1 MDSLELV
8 ALLFG
13 IALVA
18 GGIDAMAG
26 GGGLITVPALLW
38 VGLTPVQALATNK
51 AQAVFGSFAATLRFL
66 RSGAIDLRA
75 AAPAVACT
83 FVGAALGAVAVQ
95 VLARDLLAG
104 LVPVLLIGFA
114 LYFLFSPRVSDLDS
128 RRRVGDVAFGLSVGS
143 AVGFYDGFF
152 GPGTGTFFAMG
163 YVALLGY
170 NLRRAT
176 AHAKLLNFTSNLAAL
191 LFFIAGGQVIW
202 AIGLAMAAGQLIGG
216 WIGAH
221 LVLAHGARLVR
232 PVLVAASLA
241 VSGHLLWQQYAPSH
255 AAGAS
260 PNERTSLLHS
270 GCRGGMLRPCEAPAH
285 T

>member
-1 MDSLELV
+1 MDSIELA

-38 VGLTPVQALATNK
+38 AGLSPVQALATNK
-51 AQAVFGSFAATLRFL
+51 AQSVFGSFAATLRFL
-66 RSGAIDLRA
+66 HAGAIDLRA
-75 AAPAVACT
+75 AALAVACT
-83 FVGAALGAVAVQ
+83 FAGAAAGSIAVQ
-95 VLARDLLAG
+95 LLARDLLAG
-104 LVPVLLIGFA
+104 LVPLLLIGFA

-128 RRRVGDVAFGLSVGS
+128 QRRLGDVAFALTVGS

-152 GPGTGTFFAMG
+152 GPGTGTFFAIG

-191 LFFIAGGQVIW
+191 LLFVAGGQVVW
-202 AIGLAMAAGQLIGG
+202 ALALAMAAGQFIGG

-221 LVLAHGARLVR
+221 LVLSHGARLVR
-232 PVLVAASLA
+232 PVLVAVSLA
-241 VSGHLLWQQYAPSH
+241 VSVHLLWEQYQPANTKQGSATVSEAIASGTVIS
-255 AAGAS
+255 AARA
-260 PNERTSLLHS
+260 
-270 GCRGGMLRPCEAPAH
+270 AW
-285 T
+285 